1 MDSSGPWGNSLL
13 FAVGTGRLGEN
24 GRMNISYTRST
35 GAGLTYD
42 IEADKHGN
50 YTVKLNG
57 KVVKR
62 VTALSNYLGKP
73 RWGSKKLE
81 ADANEDAK
89 KAIEGFKTDAG

>member
-1 MDSSGPWGNSLL
+1 
-13 FAVGTGRLGEN
+13 VGTGRLGEN
-24 GRMNISYTRST
+24 GWMNISYTRST

-57 KVVKR
+57 KVIKR

>member
-1 MDSSGPWGNSLL
+1 MGS
-13 FAVGTGRLGEN
+13 GRLGEN
-24 GRMNISYTRST
+24 GSMNSSYTRST

-62 VTALSNYLGKP
+62 VTALRHYLGKP

-81 ADANEDAK
+81 ADANEDAR
-89 KAIEGFKTDAG
+89 KAIEEFKTDAG